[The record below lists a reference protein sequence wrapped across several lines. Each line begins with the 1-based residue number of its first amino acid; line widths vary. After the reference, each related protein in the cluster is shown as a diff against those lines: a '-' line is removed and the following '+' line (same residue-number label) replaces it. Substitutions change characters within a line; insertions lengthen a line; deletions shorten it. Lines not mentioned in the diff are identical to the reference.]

1 MTVEDITHKNI
12 SFQTFIMIRN
22 ISSVQIYTD
31 NYKHTETIKC
41 HCNIS
46 NDTRHKVAINFTK
59 RFKITIMIKISIKI
73 YSPFFSV
80 FKDLVDV
87 DFSPPLLV
95 TSIS

>member
-1 MTVEDITHKNI
+1 MYSSQCLMTVEDITHKNI

-46 NDTRHKVAINFTK
+46 IDTRHKLQL
-59 RFKITIMIKISIKI
+59 MSL
-73 YSPFFSV
+73 
-80 FKDLVDV
+80 KDLK
-87 DFSPPLLV
+87 
-95 TSIS
+95 